1 MFLLFFLILVLPK
14 YMKIYSVR
22 KQHPMHG
29 SRFLSMICTVIRS
42 PLDALTNYIAALLHA
57 FATSLCNLSH
67 YQKVSQNA
75 Q

>member
-14 YMKIYSVR
+14 YMKIYSIR

-29 SRFLSMICTVIRS
+29 SRFLAMICTVMRS
-42 PLDALTNYIAALLHA
+42 PSIAALLHA

>member
-14 YMKIYSVR
+14 YIKIYSIR

-29 SRFLSMICTVIRS
+29 SRFLFMICTVIRS
-42 PLDALTNYIAALLHA
+42 PLHVITALLHA

-67 YQKVSQNA
+67 YQKVSQKA
-75 Q
+75 

>member
-1 MFLLFFLILVLPK
+1 
-14 YMKIYSVR
+14 MKIYSVR

-42 PLDALTNYIAALLHA
+42 PLDIAALLHA